1 MGSKENFA
9 LVEELAEVMGG
20 VVGATRPA
28 IEEGWVSRA
37 HQVGQSGKIVA
48 PKLYIACGIS
58 GATQHV
64 SGMIGSGY
72 IVAINKDEDAS
83 IFDVADAGIVGDVTK
98 ILPVMIEEMKK
109 RKLCMIFLLC
119 LALMT
124 LVAGCRS
131 KKETNDQGNQK
142 GTAIYYT
149 NNDVTKLIMKKENVK
164 LEGNQQQK
172 VKILLKKL
180 QQTPKSDKIRS
191 VIPKRIMINGVSV
204 NTNIVEIDFST
215 GYKRISE
222 NRDLI
227 CRAGIVYTLTQLKD
241 INYVSFSIS
250 GEPMLDTDGT
260 AIGALGRDSF
270 VFGKLPMK

>member
-1 MGSKENFA
+1 
-9 LVEELAEVMGG
+9 
-20 VVGATRPA
+20 
-28 IEEGWVSRA
+28 
-37 HQVGQSGKIVA
+37 
-48 PKLYIACGIS
+48 
-58 GATQHV
+58 
-64 SGMIGSGY
+64 
-72 IVAINKDEDAS
+72 
-83 IFDVADAGIVGDVTK
+83 
-98 ILPVMIEEMKK
+98 MKK

-149 NNDVTKLIMKKENVK
+149 NNDVTKLIMKKENVE

-204 NTNIVEIDFST
+204 SYTH
-215 GYKRISE
+215 
-222 NRDLI
+222 L
-227 CRAGIVYTLTQLKD
+227 RAHET
-241 INYVSFSIS
+241 
-250 GEPMLDTDGT
+250 
-260 AIGALGRDSF
+260 
-270 VFGKLPMK
+270 

>member
-1 MGSKENFA
+1 
-9 LVEELAEVMGG
+9 
-20 VVGATRPA
+20 
-28 IEEGWVSRA
+28 
-37 HQVGQSGKIVA
+37 
-48 PKLYIACGIS
+48 
-58 GATQHV
+58 
-64 SGMIGSGY
+64 
-72 IVAINKDEDAS
+72 
-83 IFDVADAGIVGDVTK
+83 
-98 ILPVMIEEMKK
+98 MKK

-222 NRDLI
+222 NREFDLPCWYCI
-227 CRAGIVYTLTQLKD
+227 YTGSVKD
-241 INYVSFSIS
+241 INYVSFFNFWR
-250 GEPMLDTDGT
+250 
-260 AIGALGRDSF
+260 ANA
-270 VFGKLPMK
+270 

>member
-1 MGSKENFA
+1 
-9 LVEELAEVMGG
+9 
-20 VVGATRPA
+20 
-28 IEEGWVSRA
+28 
-37 HQVGQSGKIVA
+37 
-48 PKLYIACGIS
+48 
-58 GATQHV
+58 
-64 SGMIGSGY
+64 
-72 IVAINKDEDAS
+72 
-83 IFDVADAGIVGDVTK
+83 
-98 ILPVMIEEMKK
+98 MKK

-149 NNDVTKLIMKKENVK
+149 NNDVTKLI
-164 LEGNQQQK
+164 L
-172 VKILLKKL
+172 IKKL

>member
-1 MGSKENFA
+1 
-9 LVEELAEVMGG
+9 
-20 VVGATRPA
+20 
-28 IEEGWVSRA
+28 
-37 HQVGQSGKIVA
+37 
-48 PKLYIACGIS
+48 
-58 GATQHV
+58 
-64 SGMIGSGY
+64 
-72 IVAINKDEDAS
+72 
-83 IFDVADAGIVGDVTK
+83 
-98 ILPVMIEEMKK
+98 MKK

-149 NNDVTKLIMKKENVK
+149 NNDVTKLIMKKENVE
-164 LEGNQQQK
+164 LEG
-172 VKILLKKL
+172 
-180 QQTPKSDKIRS
+180 IRS

>member
-1 MGSKENFA
+1 
-9 LVEELAEVMGG
+9 
-20 VVGATRPA
+20 
-28 IEEGWVSRA
+28 
-37 HQVGQSGKIVA
+37 
-48 PKLYIACGIS
+48 
-58 GATQHV
+58 
-64 SGMIGSGY
+64 
-72 IVAINKDEDAS
+72 
-83 IFDVADAGIVGDVTK
+83 
-98 ILPVMIEEMKK
+98 MKK

-164 LEGNQQQK
+164 LKGDQQQK

-250 GEPMLDTDGT
+250 KTCLSYLVNFQLR
-260 AIGALGRDSF
+260 IRN
-270 VFGKLPMK
+270 

>member
-1 MGSKENFA
+1 
-9 LVEELAEVMGG
+9 
-20 VVGATRPA
+20 
-28 IEEGWVSRA
+28 
-37 HQVGQSGKIVA
+37 
-48 PKLYIACGIS
+48 
-58 GATQHV
+58 
-64 SGMIGSGY
+64 
-72 IVAINKDEDAS
+72 
-83 IFDVADAGIVGDVTK
+83 
-98 ILPVMIEEMKK
+98 MKK

-124 LVAGCRS
+124 LVVGCRS

-204 NTNIVEIDFST
+204 N
-215 GYKRISE
+215 
-222 NRDLI
+222 
-227 CRAGIVYTLTQLKD
+227 QLKD

>member
-1 MGSKENFA
+1 MHDLFA
-9 LVEELAEVMGG
+9 L
-20 VVGATRPA
+20 
-28 IEEGWVSRA
+28 
-37 HQVGQSGKIVA
+37 SGFDDF
-48 PKLYIACGIS
+48 S
-58 GATQHV
+58 GR
-64 SGMIGSGY
+64 M
-72 IVAINKDEDAS
+72 
-83 IFDVADAGIVGDVTK
+83 
-98 ILPVMIEEMKK
+98 PV
-109 RKLCMIFLLC
+109 
-119 LALMT
+119 
-124 LVAGCRS
+124 

-250 GEPMLDTDGT
+250 KTCL
-260 AIGALGRDSF
+260 SYF
-270 VFGKLPMK
+270 VNFQLRIRN

>member
-1 MGSKENFA
+1 
-9 LVEELAEVMGG
+9 
-20 VVGATRPA
+20 
-28 IEEGWVSRA
+28 
-37 HQVGQSGKIVA
+37 
-48 PKLYIACGIS
+48 
-58 GATQHV
+58 
-64 SGMIGSGY
+64 
-72 IVAINKDEDAS
+72 
-83 IFDVADAGIVGDVTK
+83 
-98 ILPVMIEEMKK
+98 MKK

-149 NNDVTKLIMKKENVK
+149 NNDVTKLIMKKENV
-164 LEGNQQQK
+164 
-172 VKILLKKL
+172 ILLKKL